1 MNARIW
7 ITSALWGAL
16 CAYASL
22 AVAQT
27 AAAPRVDAAHRLVG
41 SDGMTLY
48 TYDRDSPGG
57 PSRCEGICA
66 RLWPPALAAAD
77 ATLPEGYGVIVR
89 ADGSRQW
96 TWRGR
101 PLYRY
106 TGDTKA
112 GSMLGDGVNGTWHVA
127 RHP

>member
-1 MNARIW
+1 MKARIW
-7 ITSALWGAL
+7 ITSTLWGAL

-22 AVAQT
+22 AVAQSAT
-27 AAAPRVDAAHRLVG
+27 APQADAAHRLVS

-57 PSRCEGICA
+57 PSRCEGVCA
-66 RLWPPALAAAD
+66 RLWPPFPASTD
-77 ATLPEGYGVIVR
+77 ARLPEGYGVIVR

-96 TWRGR
+96 TYRGR

-106 TGDTKA
+106 AGDA
-112 GSMLGDGVNGTWHVA
+112 AVGSTRGDGINGTWHVA
-127 RHP
+127 RSP

>member
-7 ITSALWGAL
+7 IASALWCAL
-16 CAYASL
+16 CAYAPL
-22 AVAQT
+22 AMAQT
-27 AAAPRVDAAHRLVG
+27 ATAPQADAAHRLVG
-41 SDGMTLY
+41 NDGRTLY
-48 TYDRDSPGG
+48 TYDRDHPGG
-57 PSRCEGICA
+57 ASHCEGICA
-66 RLWPPALAAAD
+66 RLWPPFLATAD
-77 ATLPEGYGVIVR
+77 AAPPEGYGVIVR

-106 TGDTKA
+106 AGDPA
-112 GSMLGDGVNGTWHVA
+112 PGSVRGDGVNGTWHVA